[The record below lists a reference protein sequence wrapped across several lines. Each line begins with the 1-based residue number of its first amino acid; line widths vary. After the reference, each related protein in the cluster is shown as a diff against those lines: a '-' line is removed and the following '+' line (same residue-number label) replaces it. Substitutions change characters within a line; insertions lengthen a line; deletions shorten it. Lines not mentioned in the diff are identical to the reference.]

1 MKEKQSLF
9 YFKVLRFK
17 DLLLMHHTLLVMT
30 DALEGCLFAPS
41 LHF

>member
-1 MKEKQSLF
+1 MKEKESLS
-9 YFKVLRFK
+9 YFKVRFA